1 MHKLSLLLLAA
12 GMAFGISFGTASSA
26 SAIDF
31 GVKGQWIASFDY
43 GKNGSFTGGH
53 GMTGYNNREDTFSAR
68 QRQRIQVD
76 ARASETLSGTLFF
89 EIGDVIWGHAGTGG
103 ALGADGKIIEIKNA
117 YLDWAVPDTNIK
129 VRMGIQGLGAPSF
142 ALKKPQSFG
151 DDVAGVAVSCQFND
165 TLGATIFWARPY
177 NDNYA
182 GDANGK
188 GVGYLDNVDVAGLM
202 IPLTFDGFK
211 LTPWAMFAGLGPNF
225 LRKDA
230 NYFGNNQIG
239 VSQPFVLS
247 GMVPAWGRLGSA
259 GQTLENTKLD
269 EYATVWWAGFTGD
282 ITYWDPVHVAF
293 DFTAGSVNW
302 SNSRLNRAGWMV
314 NLVAEYKLDWGVPGL
329 IGWYSS
335 GDDDDL
341 GNGSERLPTLSAG
354 AADND
359 FSRYAF
365 DGNPWFHREGTF
377 GNSMAGTW
385 GIGLRIRDISFLE
398 NLKHT
403 FRLTYMGGTNDRRIL
418 KKMHRQ
424 GFNPAAN
431 SEGTLMGNV
440 EKHAG
445 VENLYLTD
453 IDSVVE
459 IGLYNEYKV
468 YENFK
473 IVLDANYLAVF
484 LSNDSSTWK
493 HTKMNGA
500 TRDVRDAWNVN
511 LSFAYEF

>member
-12 GMAFGISFGTASSA
+12 GLAAGISLGTASSA

-31 GVKGQWIASFDY
+31 NVKGQWIASFDY
-43 GKNGSFTGGH
+43 GQNGSFTGGN
-53 GMTGYNNREDTFSAR
+53 GRTGYNNREDTFSAR

-76 ARASETLSGTLFF
+76 AKASETLSGTLFF
-89 EIGDVIWGHAGTGG
+89 EIGDVVWGQANTGG
-103 ALGADGKIIEIKNA
+103 ALGADGRIIEIKNA
-117 YLDWAVPDTNIK
+117 YLDWTVPDTNIK

-165 TLGATIFWARPY
+165 TVGATAFWARPY

-182 GDANGK
+182 GNGN
-188 GVGYLDNVDVAGLM
+188 GRIGYMDNVDIGALM

-211 LTPWAMFAGLGPNF
+211 LTPWIMGGGIGPNF
-225 LRKDA
+225 LRQNA
-230 NYFGNNQIG
+230 QLFGNRDTG
-239 VSQPFVLS
+239 VSRPFVVA
-247 GMVPAWGRLGSA
+247 GMVPAWGVVGSD
-259 GQTLENTKLD
+259 GRTMDQCKINQ
-269 EYATVWWAGFTGD
+269 YATVWWAGFTGD

-293 DFTAGSVNW
+293 DFTAGKVDW

-314 NLVAEYKLDWGVPGL
+314 NFVAEYKLDWGVPGL
-329 IGWYSS
+329 VGWYAS

-365 DGNPWFHREGTF
+365 DGNPWFHREGTL

-398 NLKHT
+398 DLKHT
-403 FRLTYMGGTNDRRIL
+403 FRLTYMGGTNDRGIL

-424 GFNPAAN
+424 GFRPASN
-431 SEGTLMGNV
+431 SQGDV
-440 EKHAG
+440 VHAG

-453 IDSVVE
+453 IDSVME
-459 IGLYNEYKV
+459 IGLYNEYKM

-493 HTKMNGA
+493 RTPMNGA
-500 TRDVRDAWNVN
+500 SRDVRDAWNVN